1 MVVGSLAHRGIL
13 GGETIRRSMRVA
25 VLASAGKD
33 STYAAWWATMRGWQ
47 VECLVTVRVLGDD
60 SMMYQLC
67 GTALAGRQA
76 ASMGVPWLPVLSRGE
91 EELEVLDLEEALL
104 GESDVRTAFVESWPE
119 HWDEPSELN
128 IMVDGVEVDALV
140 VGALRSDY
148 QRTRIDRMCER
159 LGIISYSP
167 LWHHPPNE
175 HMRALIDHGFDARIA
190 SVSSEGLGEEW
201 LGRHLDHEALDALE
215 ALARE
220 HRFNLDGE
228 GGEFETVVLCAPHMR
243 ATIECDAES
252 LWHGSRGVW
261 NVESAC
267 LGPLR

>member
-1 MVVGSLAHRGIL
+1 
-13 GGETIRRSMRVA
+13 
-25 VLASAGKD
+25 
-33 STYAAWWATMRGWQ
+33 
-47 VECLVTVRVLGDD
+47 
-60 SMMYQLC
+60 
-67 GTALAGRQA
+67 
-76 ASMGVPWLPVLSRGE
+76 
-91 EELEVLDLEEALL
+91 
-104 GESDVRTAFVESWPE
+104 
-119 HWDEPSELN
+119 
-128 IMVDGVEVDALV
+128 
-140 VGALRSDY
+140 
-148 QRTRIDRMCER
+148 MCER

-175 HMRALIDHGFDARIA
+175 PMRALIDRGFDARLA

-201 LGRHLDHEALDALE
+201 LGRHLDHESLDALE
-215 ALARE
+215 ALARA